1 MAMKFSKKTLAV
13 VVGSALVGGAFCAQ
27 AEETAGPKFYGMF
40 YLTLDHQ
47 DLESKAEKANWAL
60 NSRSS
65 RIGVNQDIPLQNGLT
80 ALYRIEY
87 GFDSDDGNSGT
98 AADKFSFS
106 ARDVYAGVKGDF
118 GQVIAGRLFNTPLRA
133 TEGKIDPF
141 NFLQGDIA
149 GVLGG
154 QNGADNALQY
164 SSPAF
169 NNIVATLAFMP
180 GENQDVDGDGKAER
194 SVADAFSGSLVF
206 SQGNLYA
213 ALAADVNMASG
224 TATDVGARSDRV
236 QLAGQYQ
243 LGATA
248 FGAIVQYAKDSDK
261 SKLNEMAGIANVTH
275 QIEKYKLKAQ
285 VGFNKGDKTDFERVL
300 YAVGVDYSLDK
311 AAMVTVDYGAL
322 DIDKAAAAP
331 ATGKVTK
338 TDSVFTLGYQLKF

>member
-1 MAMKFSKKTLAV
+1 M
-13 VVGSALVGGAFCAQ
+13 
-27 AEETAGPKFYGMF
+27 
-40 YLTLDHQ
+40 
-47 DLESKAEKANWAL
+47 
-60 NSRSS
+60 
-65 RIGVNQDIPLQNGLT
+65 
-80 ALYRIEY
+80 
-87 GFDSDDGNSGT
+87 
-98 AADKFSFS
+98 
-106 ARDVYAGVKGDF
+106 
-118 GQVIAGRLFNTPLRA
+118 IAGRLFNTPRA
-133 TEGKIDPF
+133 TEGKITPLIF
-141 NFLQGDIA
+141 TWGDIA

-194 SVADAFSGSLVF
+194 NVADAFSGSLVY

-224 TATDVGARSDRV
+224 TATDVGARSDRDAVGWAVSAWGHGFLV
-236 QLAGQYQ
+236 QLCSTPK
-243 LGATA
+243 TA
-248 FGAIVQYAKDSDK
+248 INRSSMKWRALPTSLIR
-261 SKLNEMAGIANVTH
+261 LR
-275 QIEKYKLKAQ
+275 KYKLKAQ

-300 YAVGVDYSLDK
+300 YAVGVDYSPDK

>member
-1 MAMKFSKKTLAV
+1 MKNATPKILTLCIGA
-13 VVGSALVGGAFCAQ
+13 ALTTMVHSVQ
-27 AEETAGPKFYGMF
+27 ADETTAPKFYGMF

-65 RIGVNQDIPLQNGLT
+65 RLGVMQDISLQNGLT
-80 ALYRIEY
+80 ALYKIEY

-98 AADKFSFS
+98 AADRFSFS

-154 QNGADNALQY
+154 QNSAENAVQY
-164 SSPAF
+164 STPTF
-169 NNIVATLAFMP
+169 NSTVATLAFMP
-180 GENQDVDGDGKAER
+180 GENKDIDGDGKADR
-194 SVADAFSGSLVF
+194 NIADAFSGSVVY

-213 ALAADVNMASG
+213 ALAADLNMASG
-224 TATDVGARSDRV
+224 TATDVGAHSNRV

-248 FGAIVQYAKDSDK
+248 LGAIVQYAQDSDD
-261 SKLNEMAGIANVTH
+261 SKLNEMAALASVTH
-275 QIEKYKLKAQ
+275 QIQNYKLKAQ
-285 VGFNKGDKTDFERVL
+285 AGFNKGDKTDFERML

-311 AAMVTVDYGAL
+311 AAMVTVDYGAI
-322 DIDKAAAAP
+322 DIDKAATAP